1 MDRRRRS
8 SLVGGVLLI
17 LFGAWF
23 VALQLV
29 PGLSEML
36 NLEVTWPLFIVAIGG
51 ILFVVALVTAVP
63 GLAVPAFV
71 VAGVGAIL
79 YYQTTAGRW
88 ETWIY
93 AWGLIP
99 SFVGLGVLVA
109 NILDGKTGKGVREGG
124 MLILIG
130 LVLFA
135 VLGSVFGGIGL
146 LGQYWPLLIVGF
158 GLLLV
163 LQGLLRIGRS

>member
-63 GLAVPAFV
+63 GLTVPAFV
-71 VAGVGAIL
+71 VAGVV
-79 YYQTTAGRW
+79 
-88 ETWIY
+88 
-93 AWGLIP
+93 
-99 SFVGLGVLVA
+99 S
-109 NILDGKTGKGVREGG
+109 
-124 MLILIG
+124 
-130 LVLFA
+130 
-135 VLGSVFGGIGL
+135 
-146 LGQYWPLLIVGF
+146 
-158 GLLLV
+158 
-163 LQGLLRIGRS
+163 